1 MTIIT
6 VSRRLIEYDWFIGT
20 IEVNKMSQSYLVEEM
35 QAVTREWMDSLLSFE
50 DASLIIEE
58 LKGAY
63 HESNR

>member
-1 MTIIT
+1 
-6 VSRRLIEYDWFIGT
+6 
-20 IEVNKMSQSYLVEEM
+20 MSQSYLVEEM